1 MGCRS
6 AIALPATPFATTARA
21 TTWNG
26 GPLRARSS
34 ALDAEAR
41 GARLGPVPGG
51 VGGAR
56 PDSVAAGLELA
67 LGELPAEGLAVGA
80 GGARL
85 LERADRGETA
95 AAFALDR
102 DGHLGAFGQP
112 EAHRAAALAPR
123 RLRGQLRDDRRGR
136 VLGGGCRADRQRG
149 C

>member
-6 AIALPATPFATTARA
+6 AIALPATPFATTARSRMPTLPA
-21 TTWNG
+21 SEQPG
-26 GPLRARSS
+26 ARQCAEACGCWRTDGS

-56 PDSVAAGLELA
+56 PDAVAAGLELA

-85 LERADRGETA
+85 LERADRGEAA

-102 DGHLGAFGQP
+102 DGHRGAFGQP
-112 EAHRAAALAPR
+112 EAH
-123 RLRGQLRDDRRGR
+123 
-136 VLGGGCRADRQRG
+136 
-149 C
+149 